1 MQIPRNLGED
11 EGDVSII
18 ISNLVENA
26 VEACMRMLKG
36 NRFIDIKVAP
46 VGDGKMLAVTVKN
59 SYSGD
64 IHMRNGQFISA
75 KEQKRMGI
83 GTQSVRNMVEMR
95 GGICKYTYG
104 DGVFTASVLIKLSD
118 ENVILAVRA

>member
-1 MQIPRNLGED
+1 MKTNLQIPRNLGED

-36 NRFIDIKVAP
+36 NRFIDIKAAP
-46 VGDGKMLAVTVKN
+46 VG
-59 SYSGD
+59 
-64 IHMRNGQFISA
+64 
-75 KEQKRMGI
+75 
-83 GTQSVRNMVEMR
+83 
-95 GGICKYTYG
+95 
-104 DGVFTASVLIKLSD
+104 D